1 MADRAQAARAKW
13 WPYAGVGPVGQ
24 AIADTTT
31 PRAPQLAY
39 LLRHARLASSV
50 RAEPSRS
57 RSPLPAEPPPL
68 PHSRATAKNAA
79 ASQLQ
84 APPRSPLARRRL
96 HAVSQPLVR
105 PHSAFPRRRNLVG
118 GEPAVANHHR
128 SSLPPFSPI
137 PCCLCELLMLTPSL
151 GRSAM
156 AGVGRRTL
164 RSAAATTIADGDLLL
179 YS

>member
-1 MADRAQAARAKW
+1 VADRRLAARAKW
-13 WPYAGVGPVGQ
+13 RPYTGAALARQ
-24 AIADTTT
+24 AVAATKT

-105 PHSAFPRRRNLVG
+105 PLSAFPHRRNLVG
-118 GEPAVANHHR
+118 GEPAVAKHHR
-128 SSLPPFSPI
+128 GSLPPFSPI
-137 PCCLCELLMLTPSL
+137 PRYLCELLMLTL
-151 GRSAM
+151 VLDRTAGV
-156 AGVGRRTL
+156 GVGRRAL
-164 RSAAATTIADGDLLL
+164 RSAAASAIADGDLLL
-179 YS
+179 GS